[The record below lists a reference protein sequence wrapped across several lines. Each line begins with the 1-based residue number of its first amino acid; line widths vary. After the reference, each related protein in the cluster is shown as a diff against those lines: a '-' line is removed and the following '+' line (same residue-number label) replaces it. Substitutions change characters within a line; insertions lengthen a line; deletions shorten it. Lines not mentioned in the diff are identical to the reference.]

1 MSFTYHLTAGLTLV
15 ACSIPA
21 LAQDP
26 PEGARAAGRQRMVA
40 PLMQALDADQDGAL
54 SPAEIENA
62 AKALAKLD
70 KNGDGTLSNDE
81 LRPAGLPSVGGRPAG
96 DAGSPETP
104 RRPGQPGG
112 NGQASG
118 EMLSRL
124 FETRDADKD
133 GKLSGDEIPE
143 RMRQNLERVDAN
155 KDGSVDRTEMQQ
167 AMSRMQQAGG
177 RPGGRP
183 GAERRAPGGEG
194 GEGRRPARPDGE

>member
-1 MSFTYHLTAGLTLV
+1 MSFTHHLTAGLTLV

-21 LAQDP
+21 LAQDA
-26 PEGARAAGRQRMVA
+26 PEGARGAGRQRMVA
-40 PLMQALDADQDGAL
+40 PLMQALDADQDGSL

-81 LRPAGLPSVGGRPAG
+81 LRPAGLPNAGGRPTEE
-96 DAGSPETP
+96 AGSAGQP
-104 RRPGQPGG
+104 RRPGQLAPS
-112 NGQASG
+112 GQASG

-155 KDGSVDRTEMQQ
+155 KDGSVNRTEMQQ

-183 GAERRAPGGEG
+183 GAERRAPGSEG